1 MIIAGADMSGLRN
14 RFKIRIA
21 GKTAEGDYT
30 GIIEAE
36 ELERPISFAQT
47 AQMVVALEDLLE
59 RRNFPKAAVGIR
71 TFGKRREQNGANEM
85 ELLDKNEQNKDK
97 ATFVVTVLY
106 RQNATWQGT
115 LKWLEGGKEEK
126 FRSALELI
134 KLMDSAVEQTD
145 EE

>member
-1 MIIAGADMSGLRN
+1 MSGLRN
-14 RFKIRIA
+14 KFKIRIVD
-21 GKTAEGDYT
+21 KTAEGDYL
-30 GIIEAE
+30 GVIEAE
-36 ELERPISFAQT
+36 ELERPITFSQT
-47 AQMVVALEDLLE
+47 AHMVVALEDLLE
-59 RRNFPKAAVGIR
+59 RRNFPKAASGIR
-71 TFGKRREQNGANEM
+71 TFGKHKEKDGVREM
-85 ELLDKNEQNKDK
+85 ELEEKTEQNKDK

-134 KLMDSAVEQTD
+134 KLMDSAVEQGN

>member
-1 MIIAGADMSGLRN
+1 MSGLRN